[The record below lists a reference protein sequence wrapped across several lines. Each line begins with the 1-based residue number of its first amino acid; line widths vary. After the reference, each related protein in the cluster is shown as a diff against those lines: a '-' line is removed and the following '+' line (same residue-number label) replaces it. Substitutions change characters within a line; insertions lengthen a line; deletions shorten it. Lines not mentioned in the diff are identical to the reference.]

1 MIQHTVVYRLK
12 HPLNSA
18 KEKDFQ
24 EAIARLADIPG
35 VRHLRRHRQVS
46 PKNKFTFGLSMEFST
61 MDDYRAYNVHP
72 AHVAFVRDRWV
83 PEVAAFMEIDYTS
96 YRKAGTQ
103 S

>member
-24 EAIARLADIPG
+24 EAIAGLAKVPG
-35 VRHLRRHRQVS
+35 VKHLKRHRQVS

-61 MDDYRAYNVHP
+61 MDDYRAYNQHP
-72 AHVAFVRDRWV
+72 LHVDFVANRWV

-96 YRKAGTQ
+96 YRKGGTPA
-103 S
+103 